1 MRRHPIRTSDDAH
14 APEARPASAIGAMA
28 RGASAFGSSV
38 FGATAMGALAVGRAA
53 IGRLAIRR
61 ATVKRLEIDELVV
74 GRLQIDAGG
83 TTTREQVAAWLDA
96 YERAWR
102 TPGTD
107 ALAGLFTDDATYSPG
122 PFRETLSGRLAIAA
136 FWEDGRDGADEPFAM
151 RSELLAVEG
160 DVGVA
165 RVEVDY
171 ERPEPSSFR
180 DLWVIAFAP
189 DGRCRAFEEWPFAP
203 GRQPGT

>member
-1 MRRHPIRTSDDAH
+1 MGRRTTHSPN

-38 FGATAMGALAVGRAA
+38 FGAVAVGALAVGRAA
-53 IGRLAIRR
+53 IGRLAVRR
-61 ATVKRLEIDELVV
+61 ASVKRLEIDELVV
-74 GRLQIDAGG
+74 GRLQIDARGAV
-83 TTTREQVAAWLDA
+83 TREQVAAWLDG

-102 TPGTD
+102 APGTE
-107 ALAGLFTDDATYSPG
+107 ALAGLFAGDATYSPG
-122 PFRETLSGRLAIAA
+122 PFAEALGGLPAIAA
-136 FWEDGRDGADEPFAM
+136 FWEAERDGPDEPFAM

-171 ERPEPSSFR
+171 ERPTPRGYR

-189 DGRCRAFEEWPFAP
+189 DGRCRAFEQWPFAP
-203 GRQPGT
+203 AAQA